1 MYLFSLWVYLIG
13 KVNGNIE
20 EDNAIIC
27 LKCYYAQ
34 NSGRK
39 MLKKSGGGRLFCRYD
54 VSFLKI

>member
-27 LKCYYAQ
+27 LKCLLCTKKWQ
-34 NSGRK
+34 K
-39 MLKKSGGGRLFCRYD
+39 MLKNMKN
-54 VSFLKI
+54 VEKIGWG